1 MRKGIVLTVMAGLI
15 SSMYAHAVP
24 VHEGMEHGGMHMDK
38 SMARQHRMMAMYAQA
53 QAKINESLQKRD
65 TVTVE
70 AETRKILT
78 TIPDLKKARPHKNF
92 KERTEM
98 ARIAA
103 AFEKDLKTTLA
114 RVKERDFVKAGK
126 AFKRA
131 GEKCLACHAKFR
143 D

>member
-1 MRKGIVLTVMAGLI
+1 
-15 SSMYAHAVP
+15 
-24 VHEGMEHGGMHMDK
+24 MDK

-65 TVTVE
+65 AVTVE

-114 RVKERDFVKAGK
+114 RVKEKDFIRAEK
-126 AFKRA
+126 AFKSA